1 MNAALIFWPV
11 LAQIALTLSIYV
23 ILARRKAGA
32 IKARTVNMK
41 EAALDNR
48 AWPESVL
55 KVSNNLANQFEA
67 PVLFYALCLTLYAT
81 DGVGL
86 AALLLAWLY
95 VGLRVVHSFIH
106 IGSNYVPRRLQVFVL
121 SVGVLLALLVVSAWQ
136 LAGA

>member
-23 ILARRKAGA
+23 VLARRKAGA

-67 PVLFYALCLTLYAT
+67 PVLFYALCLTLYVI

-95 VGLRVVHSFIH
+95 VALRVVHAVIH

-121 SVGVLLALLVVSAWQ
+121 SVGVLLALLAVSAWQ
-136 LAGA
+136 LPGV

>member
-23 ILARRKAGA
+23 VLARRKAGA

-48 AWPESVL
+48 AWPESVV

>member
-23 ILARRKAGA
+23 VLARRKAGA